1 MTDTAQPA
9 AGAPEQQQPPLIVN
23 GQYIKDLSFEV
34 PGAPGIFSELTAA
47 PEIPIQ
53 VDIRVNKLAENT
65 YEVVLRIKVDATF
78 QSKPVFIVELDYAGV
93 FTVNVPPEHLEP
105 LLTIEAARL
114 LFPFARAIIADITRE
129 GGLPPLVLQP
139 VDFVQV
145 YRSRIEQQAA
155 QAGSP
160 VGHA

>member
-1 MTDTAQPA
+1 MTDTPQPA
-9 AGAPEQQQPPLIVN
+9 AGSQEQPQPPLVVN

-34 PGAPGIFSELTAA
+34 PGAPGIFNQLTSP

-53 VDIRVNKLAENT
+53 VDIRVNKLADIT
-65 YEVVLRIKVDATF
+65 FEVVLRIRIEAVF
-78 QSKPVFIVELDYAGV
+78 QTKPVFIVELDYAGV
-93 FTVNVPPEHLEP
+93 FTVHAPPEHHEP

-114 LFPFARAIIADITRE
+114 LFPFARAIIADVTRE

-145 YRSRIEQQAA
+145 YRQRMEQQAA
-155 QAGSP
+155 QEGAP